1 MEQVLSARDADFI
14 LDLMVAWLEEGQL
27 INGVV
32 GRRAAA
38 LRLVSGAGCMAVIR
52 LGSW

>member
-1 MEQVLSARDADFI
+1 MEQVSSARDADFI
-14 LDLMVAWLEEGQL
+14 SDLLAAWLEEGQL
-27 INGVV
+27 VDGVV

-38 LRLVSGAGCMAVIR
+38 LILVGGAGCMAAIH

>member
-1 MEQVLSARDADFI
+1 MEQMSSARDADFI
-14 LDLMVAWLEEGQL
+14 PDLMVAWLEEGQL
-27 INGVV
+27 IGGVA

-38 LRLVSGAGCMAVIR
+38 LRLVYGDGCMAAIH

>member
-1 MEQVLSARDADFI
+1 MEQVSLARDADFI

-27 INGVV
+27 IDGVA
-32 GRRAAA
+32 GRRVAA
-38 LRLVSGAGCMAVIR
+38 LRLVSGAGCMAAIH